1 MLQYCN
7 TFFVTCI
14 GKDNKSMR
22 KFFFFLS
29 FLIAALTATAQTGV
43 SVSPPRLYYE
53 TDPGQ
58 SSSQTVK
65 VTNVS
70 KSNTLDLA
78 VSLGDWKYD
87 KKGENLMFPSDS
99 LTTSCAGWVNIKQK
113 DNYFSLKPGEA
124 KEIEVTLTA
133 PNTLTPE
140 IPVHTA
146 MLYVTQMNPIDDV
159 DKQGA
164 NIKVSVRSG
173 IKLFHRTLEAKNKKL
188 EIQNLLFNKET
199 KNINLHFENLGNVWA
214 DGIIYPELLNT
225 QTGKKTTMDHIIFY
239 SMPGDFR
246 ETDIVLPENLESGK
260 YIATI
265 LIDYGDDNTIEMAE
279 LSFTYE

>member
-1 MLQYCN
+1 
-7 TFFVTCI
+7 
-14 GKDNKSMR
+14 
-22 KFFFFLS
+22 
-29 FLIAALTATAQTGV
+29 
-43 SVSPPRLYYE
+43 
-53 TDPGQ
+53 
-58 SSSQTVK
+58 
-65 VTNVS
+65 
-70 KSNTLDLA
+70 
-78 VSLGDWKYD
+78 
-87 KKGENLMFPSDS
+87 
-99 LTTSCAGWVNIKQK
+99 
-113 DNYFSLKPGEA
+113 
-124 KEIEVTLTA
+124 
-133 PNTLTPE
+133 
-140 IPVHTA
+140 
-146 MLYVTQMNPIDDV
+146 
-159 DKQGA
+159 
-164 NIKVSVRSG
+164 
-173 IKLFHRTLEAKNKKL
+173 LEAKNKKL